1 MSVAC
6 LVCVQELEALRKAEA
21 EKCRALVAGEGAD
34 AGTSA
39 DTDDGDDGDDGEVYT
54 PRDYTNM
61 WSVDVGY

>member
-1 MSVAC
+1 M
-6 LVCVQELEALRKAEA
+6 RKAEA